1 MGWELG
7 SHLHGWVILTIDFFR
22 VNRFVTQLFLAVT
35 KYLKGRNTDF
45 QGFIQFMVGPGTS
58 VPVVGTWSIRSCSPQ
73 GARKEKKI
81 G

>member
-22 VNRFVTQLFLAVT
+22 VNRFVTQLFFAVT

-45 QGFIQFMVGPGTS
+45 QGFSSWLAQALQCL
-58 VPVVGTWSIRSCSPQ
+58 WWEH
-73 GARKEKKI
+73 GA
-81 G
+81 